1 MKKNQTKLYNVIL
14 PIWLLVIFPFT
25 WIIILPLN
33 FLIDTL
39 VLKLTMKYL
48 KIEKIKKIYKMT
60 IFKTWILGFLA
71 DFIGAALLLIAP
83 FCLSERVNDNSTF
96 GIIVDKLSQIMINPF
111 DNIYSI
117 VITIIAVIITA
128 YFIYLFNYKFALK
141 KVFTEGYLED
151 KDMRKIALSMA
162 VFTAPYVFF
171 LPAIY

>member
-48 KIEKIKKIYKMT
+48 KIEKRKEIYKMT
-60 IFKTWILGFLA
+60 IFKTWIFGFLA

-83 FCLSERVNDNSTF
+83 FCLSECVNDNSTF

-151 KDMRKIALSMA
+151 KEMRKIALSMA

>member
-33 FLIDTL
+33 FLIYTL
-39 VLKLTMKYL
+39 VLKLTMKCL
-48 KIEKIKKIYKMT
+48 KIEKRKEIYKMT
-60 IFKTWILGFLA
+60 IFKTWIFGFLA

-83 FCLSERVNDNSTF
+83 FCLSERVNDDSTF

-141 KVFTEGYLED
+141 KVFTEEYLED
-151 KDMRKIALSMA
+151 KDMKKIALSMA

>member
-1 MKKNQTKLYNVIL
+1 MKKNQMKLYNVIL

-48 KIEKIKKIYKMT
+48 KIEKRKEIYKKT
-60 IFKTWILGFLA
+60 IFKTWIFGFLA

-117 VITIIAVIITA
+117 VITIIAVG
-128 YFIYLFNYKFALK
+128 
-141 KVFTEGYLED
+141 V
-151 KDMRKIALSMA
+151 
-162 VFTAPYVFF
+162 
-171 LPAIY
+171 

>member
-39 VLKLTMKYL
+39 VLKLTMKCL
-48 KIEKIKKIYKMT
+48 KIEKRKEIYKMT
-60 IFKTWILGFLA
+60 IFKTWIFGFLA

-83 FCLSERVNDNSTF
+83 FCLSERVNDDSTF

-141 KVFTEGYLED
+141 KVFTEEYLED
-151 KDMRKIALSMA
+151 KDMKKIALSMA

>member
-48 KIEKIKKIYKMT
+48 KIEKRKEIYKMT

>member
-1 MKKNQTKLYNVIL
+1 MKKNQMKLYNVIL

-48 KIEKIKKIYKMT
+48 KIEKRKEIYKKT
-60 IFKTWILGFLA
+60 IFKTWIFGFLA

-141 KVFTEGYLED
+141 KVFIEGYLED
-151 KDMRKIALSMA
+151 KEMRKIALSMA